1 MPFGDRT
8 GPMGFGS
15 MTGRGAGYCAGFQT
29 PGFMNL
35 LPGRGFWG
43 RGGGRGWRHW
53 NHATGLPGW
62 ARAGM
67 GLPAW
72 GAPMYPY
79 SAPFASPL
87 TSDQH
92 AEILKGQAEYFES
105 ALKEIRKRI
114 EDLEGQTKEGK

>member
-8 GPMGFGS
+8 GPMALGP
-15 MTGRGAGYCAGFQT
+15 MTGRGAGYCAGFPM
-29 PGFMNL
+29 PGSMNP

-53 NHATGLPGW
+53 YYATGLPGW

-72 GAPMYPY
+72 GMIPMDPHGGP
-79 SAPFASPL
+79 AVPL
-87 TSDQH
+87 TREQ
-92 AEILKGQAEYFES
+92 EGELLKGQAEYFEG
-105 ALKEIRKRI
+105 ALEEIKKRLA
-114 EDLEGQTKEGK
+114 DLEAKQKEK